1 MEEESTVQGYN
12 NETII
17 KQHYAKGPIHNDA
30 GYLTVLSSVIAPSL
44 SFQGI
49 LSTKCRAW
57 AVMAS
62 QPLLQHYHCL
72 QRKLSSPG
80 AVKLPKTGMETIF
93 HPKGVCSGWTCKWSK
108 KKVTVSAL
116 TIALGLWDSSLLTA
130 ALKTSDGNLLI
141 KKTLQNIRL
150 KTVCLVIILILEG
163 TIPQSCLH

>member
-17 KQHYAKGPIHNDA
+17 KQHYAKGPIHTDA
-30 GYLTVLSSVIAPSL
+30 GYLTVLSSVIAARL

-49 LSTKCRAW
+49 LSTKCRAC

-93 HPKGVCSGWTCKWSK
+93 HPKGVCSG
-108 KKVTVSAL
+108 
-116 TIALGLWDSSLLTA
+116 
-130 ALKTSDGNLLI
+130 
-141 KKTLQNIRL
+141 
-150 KTVCLVIILILEG
+150 
-163 TIPQSCLH
+163 